1 MTFKKLK
8 EILDAA
14 EDIYSPDT
22 EIKVES
28 VIYHDSISK
37 GIITGVI
44 FLEDSLSLE
53 IMEDPRSD

>member
-1 MTFKKLK
+1 MTFKMLK

-22 EIKVES
+22 EIQVKS
-28 VIYHDSISK
+28 VIYHDSVSK

>member
-1 MTFKKLK
+1 MTFKMLK

-22 EIKVES
+22 EIQTES
-28 VIYHDSISK
+28 VIYHDSVSK